1 MDLNTDVRYIKG
13 IGEKKAQALNKLGVF
28 SLRDLVSF
36 FPRKYEDRSEC
47 KPIALTCDGES
58 VCVEA
63 MVADTPRLTRVRRGL
78 DLVKLRAVDDSG
90 VLDIT
95 YFNMPY
101 AKDNLHRGESY
112 VFYGKIEANGP
123 RRSMINPVAE
133 KAEGER
139 KVTGRI
145 VPIYRVAQGLSQRVM
160 QQAVRQGLD
169 ACLSELPDVLPHSVS
184 SLKNSS
190 SSPARWAACAGSARA
205 RAASAW
211 KRAISTASGRPC
223 PLHLP
228 GRSAARWTRPC
239 ATWTPARS

>member
-1 MDLNTDVRYIKG
+1 MTDLNTDVRYIKG

-36 FPRKYEDRSEC
+36 FPRKYEDRSTA
-47 KPIALTCDGES
+47 KPIALTCGGEN

-95 YFNMPY
+95 YFNQPY
-101 AKDNLHRGESY
+101 AKDNLHKGEAY
-112 VFYGKIEANGP
+112 VFFGRIEANGP
-123 RRSMINPVAE
+123 RRSMVNPMAE

-145 VPIYRVAQGLSQRVM
+145 VPVYRVAAGLSQRVM
-160 QQAVRQGLD
+160 LQAVRQGLD
-169 ACLSELPDVLPHSVS
+169 ACLEELPDILPQAV
-184 SLKNSS
+184 
-190 SSPARWAACAGSARA
+190 R
-205 RAASAW
+205 
-211 KRAISTASGRPC
+211 
-223 PLHLP
+223 
-228 GRSAARWTRPC
+228 
-239 ATWTPARS
+239 

>member
-1 MDLNTDVRYIKG
+1 MSDLNTDVRYIKG

-36 FPRKYEDRSEC
+36 FPRKYEDRSET
-47 KPIALTCDGES
+47 KPIALTCDGEN

-95 YFNMPY
+95 YFNQPY
-101 AKDNLHRGESY
+101 AKDNLHRGETY
-112 VFYGKIEANGP
+112 VFFGKNEAGGP

-145 VPIYRVAQGLSQRVM
+145 VPVYRVAQGLSQRVM

-169 ACLSELPDVLPHSVS
+169 ACLSELPDVLPHSVRERNQ
-184 SLKNSS
+184 L
-190 SSPARWAACAGSARA
+190 AQ
-205 RAASAW
+205 
-211 KRAISTASGRPC
+211 TAYAFQNIHFTLCVVWWSKMTMRP
-223 PLHLP
+223 
-228 GRSAARWTRPC
+228 RSHQ
-239 ATWTPARS
+239 